1 METINYENLINR
13 LKTYINDIDID
24 MIKKAY
30 QYAKDKHEGDK
41 RRTGEDYITHS
52 LNVAYILSTI
62 NADAS
67 TIKAGILHD
76 IIEKNK
82 ATKEEIEEEFGS
94 DVASLVNGITKI
106 NKISFTSATSDA
118 MVTNERKILIGL
130 TEDVR
135 VIFIKLADRL
145 HNMRTLWALPEDRQK
160 AKAKETLDL
169 LIPIA
174 HRLGMNKIKSELEE
188 LCLRYLKP
196 DVYFEIV
203 EKLNQ
208 SKKERDN
215 LVLDMQKNVSELLNT
230 HSIKHEI
237 KGRAKSIYSIYKK
250 LETGKRFSDIYDL
263 LALRVFVDTK
273 EECYQ
278 VLGIIHSKYKP
289 LPKRFKDYVAM
300 PKTNMY
306 QSLHTTVFGIDGH
319 LFEIQIRTYEMDK
332 IAEHGIASHWSYKEN
347 KSMES
352 MQNEMEQKLQFFRS
366 IIELKDELD
375 DNFVN
380 SVKED
385 IFKNTIYVFTPKGDV
400 IELPKG
406 STPLDFAYK
415 VHSSVGDHCVG
426 AIVNDK
432 VVPLDYE
439 LNDEDIIKINTNKN
453 SNPSYEWINIVKTNQ
468 AKNKIKGYFNKIDK
482 VEYYKKGEE
491 SLIKELRKR
500 KLPINTFVSDNL
512 DKILDTLKVGDL
524 NELYMAIGNNKFTP
538 SQVINTV
545 IETKKEDIITKT
557 INKQVVIENLHNDII
572 VDGIDYIKVNLAS
585 CCKPIKGDKIIG
597 FITKGSG
604 ITVHRLNC
612 PNISNLDER
621 FIDVSWNEDTVKKYP
636 TSIIIYTNDYKN
648 ILLDI
653 ISKTS
658 NNDITIINF
667 NTLNTNDGI
676 NYDITV
682 TASNIDNL
690 NKFMSDIKSI
700 ESVLDV
706 ERKIL

>member
-1 METINYENLINR
+1 
-13 LKTYINDIDID
+13 

-30 QYAKDKHEGDK
+30 QYAKEKHEGDK

-62 NADAS
+62 NADS
-67 TIKAGILHD
+67 KTIIAGILHD

-82 ATKEEIEEEFGS
+82 ATKEDIEEEFGS

-215 LVLDMQKNVSELLNT
+215 LVLEMQKNVSELLNT

-432 VVPLDYE
+432 VVPLDYK

-482 VEYYKKGEE
+482 EEYYKKGEE

-500 KLPINTFVSDNL
+500 KLPINTFVIDNL
-512 DKILDTLKVGDL
+512 DKILDTLKLGDL

-621 FIDVSWNEDTVKKYP
+621 FIDVSWNNDIVKKYP

-658 NNDITIINF
+658 NSDITIINF

>member
-41 RRTGEDYITHS
+41 RRTGDDYITHS

-106 NKISFTSATSDA
+106 NRISFTSATSDA
-118 MVTNERKILIGL
+118 MVTNDRKILIGL

-306 QSLHTTVFGIDGH
+306 QSLHTTLFGIDGH
-319 LFEIQIRTYEMDK
+319 LFEIQIRT
-332 IAEHGIASHWSYKEN
+332 
-347 KSMES
+347 
-352 MQNEMEQKLQFFRS
+352 
-366 IIELKDELD
+366 
-375 DNFVN
+375 
-380 SVKED
+380 
-385 IFKNTIYVFTPKGDV
+385 
-400 IELPKG
+400 
-406 STPLDFAYK
+406 
-415 VHSSVGDHCVG
+415 
-426 AIVNDK
+426 
-432 VVPLDYE
+432 
-439 LNDEDIIKINTNKN
+439 
-453 SNPSYEWINIVKTNQ
+453 
-468 AKNKIKGYFNKIDK
+468 
-482 VEYYKKGEE
+482 
-491 SLIKELRKR
+491 
-500 KLPINTFVSDNL
+500 
-512 DKILDTLKVGDL
+512 
-524 NELYMAIGNNKFTP
+524 
-538 SQVINTV
+538 
-545 IETKKEDIITKT
+545 
-557 INKQVVIENLHNDII
+557 
-572 VDGIDYIKVNLAS
+572 
-585 CCKPIKGDKIIG
+585 
-597 FITKGSG
+597 
-604 ITVHRLNC
+604 
-612 PNISNLDER
+612 
-621 FIDVSWNEDTVKKYP
+621 
-636 TSIIIYTNDYKN
+636 
-648 ILLDI
+648 
-653 ISKTS
+653 
-658 NNDITIINF
+658 
-667 NTLNTNDGI
+667 
-676 NYDITV
+676 
-682 TASNIDNL
+682 
-690 NKFMSDIKSI
+690 
-700 ESVLDV
+700 
-706 ERKIL
+706 

>member
-1 METINYENLINR
+1 
-13 LKTYINDIDID
+13 
-24 MIKKAY
+24 
-30 QYAKDKHEGDK
+30 
-41 RRTGEDYITHS
+41 
-52 LNVAYILSTI
+52 
-62 NADAS
+62 
-67 TIKAGILHD
+67 
-76 IIEKNK
+76 
-82 ATKEEIEEEFGS
+82 
-94 DVASLVNGITKI
+94 
-106 NKISFTSATSDA
+106 
-118 MVTNERKILIGL
+118 
-130 TEDVR
+130 
-135 VIFIKLADRL
+135 
-145 HNMRTLWALPEDRQK
+145 
-160 AKAKETLDL
+160 
-169 LIPIA
+169 
-174 HRLGMNKIKSELEE
+174 
-188 LCLRYLKP
+188 
-196 DVYFEIV
+196 
-203 EKLNQ
+203 
-208 SKKERDN
+208 
-215 LVLDMQKNVSELLNT
+215 
-230 HSIKHEI
+230 
-237 KGRAKSIYSIYKK
+237 
-250 LETGKRFSDIYDL
+250 
-263 LALRVFVDTK
+263 
-273 EECYQ
+273 
-278 VLGIIHSKYKP
+278 
-289 LPKRFKDYVAM
+289 
-300 PKTNMY
+300 
-306 QSLHTTVFGIDGH
+306 
-319 LFEIQIRTYEMDK
+319 MDK

-375 DNFVN
+375 DNFVK

-439 LNDEDIIKINTNKN
+439 LIDEDIIKINTNKN
-453 SNPSYEWINIVKTNQ
+453 SNPSYEWINIVITNQ
-468 AKNKIKGYFNKIDK
+468 AKNKLNGYFNKIDK

-621 FIDVSWNEDTVKKYP
+621 FIDVSWNNDTVKKYP

>member
-1 METINYENLINR
+1 METINYENFIKR
-13 LKTYINDIDID
+13 LQTYINDIDID

-30 QYAKDKHEGDK
+30 QYAKEKHEGDK

-62 NADAS
+62 NADS
-67 TIKAGILHD
+67 KTIIAGILHD

-82 ATKEEIEEEFGS
+82 ATKEDIEEEFGS

-215 LVLDMQKNVSELLNT
+215 LVLEMQKNVSELLNT

-432 VVPLDYE
+432 VVPLDYK

-482 VEYYKKGEE
+482 EEYYKKGEE

-500 KLPINTFVSDNL
+500 KLPINTFVIDNL
-512 DKILDTLKVGDL
+512 DKILDTLKLGDL

-621 FIDVSWNEDTVKKYP
+621 FIDVSWNNDIVKKYP

-658 NNDITIINF
+658 NSDITIINF

>member
-215 LVLDMQKNVSELLNT
+215 
-230 HSIKHEI
+230 
-237 KGRAKSIYSIYKK
+237 
-250 LETGKRFSDIYDL
+250 
-263 LALRVFVDTK
+263 
-273 EECYQ
+273 
-278 VLGIIHSKYKP
+278 
-289 LPKRFKDYVAM
+289 
-300 PKTNMY
+300 
-306 QSLHTTVFGIDGH
+306 
-319 LFEIQIRTYEMDK
+319 K
-332 IAEHGIASHWSYKEN
+332 I
-347 KSMES
+347 
-352 MQNEMEQKLQFFRS
+352 
-366 IIELKDELD
+366 
-375 DNFVN
+375 
-380 SVKED
+380 
-385 IFKNTIYVFTPKGDV
+385 
-400 IELPKG
+400 
-406 STPLDFAYK
+406 
-415 VHSSVGDHCVG
+415 
-426 AIVNDK
+426 
-432 VVPLDYE
+432 
-439 LNDEDIIKINTNKN
+439 
-453 SNPSYEWINIVKTNQ
+453 
-468 AKNKIKGYFNKIDK
+468 
-482 VEYYKKGEE
+482 
-491 SLIKELRKR
+491 
-500 KLPINTFVSDNL
+500 
-512 DKILDTLKVGDL
+512 
-524 NELYMAIGNNKFTP
+524 
-538 SQVINTV
+538 
-545 IETKKEDIITKT
+545 
-557 INKQVVIENLHNDII
+557 
-572 VDGIDYIKVNLAS
+572 
-585 CCKPIKGDKIIG
+585 
-597 FITKGSG
+597 
-604 ITVHRLNC
+604 
-612 PNISNLDER
+612 
-621 FIDVSWNEDTVKKYP
+621 
-636 TSIIIYTNDYKN
+636 
-648 ILLDI
+648 
-653 ISKTS
+653 
-658 NNDITIINF
+658 
-667 NTLNTNDGI
+667 
-676 NYDITV
+676 
-682 TASNIDNL
+682 
-690 NKFMSDIKSI
+690 
-700 ESVLDV
+700 
-706 ERKIL
+706 

>member
-621 FIDVSWNEDTVKKYP
+621 FIDVSWNDDTVKKYP

-690 NKFMSDIKSI
+690 NKFMNDIKSI